1 MRGRLAPVE
10 PVVGRAPNPV
20 IRAVV
25 GWQASR
31 IPDPVARLHFLRRTV
46 GDLSTWNPVS
56 AAGRQHWRSH
66 RVKAATV
73 LVVLLLLPAGAITG
87 GSFLWKRGPIVYT
100 SVDGGDGYP
109 VARVW
114 PVEQNDDF
122 ETYSN
127 GLRIERRYEVINE
140 ARRYD
145 VYPRG
150 FEDSGHSEERTAP
163 AGIVFHT
170 TESPQPEFTEDQT
183 RRIRLIGAALL
194 SYVRDER
201 AYHYLVDRFGRVWRI
216 VREGDSANHAGYSVW
231 SDTKWTY
238 ISLNRAFL
246 GISVEAETQS
256 NTDRSETTPAQLT
269 ALRALTE
276 MLRAKYHIPAANCAT
291 HAQVSV
297 NPDNMRA
304 GYHYDWAANFPYAGI
319 GLPNNYSLPTPSIW
333 LFGFEYDTALV
344 RVTGEPFWRGL
355 ALGEEQLRQN
365 ATAQGLSVP
374 LYRRALVERY
384 RKVMSTFKAKTEK
397 SKEKTG

>member
-1 MRGRLAPVE
+1 MAPIV
-10 PVVGRAPNPV
+10 RKAPSTV

-31 IPDPVARLHFLRRTV
+31 IPDPVARLHFLRRAV

-56 AAGRQHWRSH
+56 PAGREHLRNH
-66 RVKAATV
+66 RAKFVAV
-73 LVVLLLLPAGAITG
+73 LAVLLLLPAGAITG
-87 GSFLWKRGPIVYT
+87 SGFLWNRGPIVT
-100 SVDGGDGYP
+100 SESGGHDSHP
-109 VARVW
+109 APQVW
-114 PVEQNDDF
+114 AVEQNKDF

-127 GLRIERRYEVINE
+127 GLRIERRYEVANE
-140 ARRYD
+140 ARVYD

-150 FEDSGHSEERTAP
+150 FEDSGRSEERRTP

-170 TESPQPEFTEDQT
+170 TESPQAEFREDQT

-194 SYVRDER
+194 DYVQHER
-201 AYHYLVDRFGRVWRI
+201 AYHYVVDRFGRVWRI
-216 VREGDSANHAGYSVW
+216 VRETDSANHAGYSVW
-231 SDTKWTY
+231 ADAQWTY

-256 NTDRSETTPAQLT
+256 GSDNSETTPAQLH

-276 MLRAKYHIPAANCAT
+276 MLRAKYRIPAANCAT

-319 GLPNNYSLPTPSIW
+319 GLPNNYSVPTPSLW
-333 LFGFEYDTALV
+333 LFGFTYDTSLV
-344 RVTGEPFWRGL
+344 RVTGEQFWKGL

-365 ATAQGLSVP
+365 ATAHGTSVT
-374 LYRRALVERY
+374 LYRQALIKRY
-384 RKVMSTFKAKTEK
+384 RQVLSTFKAKTEK
-397 SKEKTG
+397 TKEKSG